1 MTDIEQ
7 RIRERAHR
15 LWLQEGRPEGRADE
29 HWAAARH
36 QIEAEVAAP
45 QNPAA
50 GNPIEAG
57 EDETEIQAIGADAA
71 ANAAITGIPMAA
83 GARRRRRTGA

>member
-1 MTDIEQ
+1 MTDIDE

-15 LWLQEGRPEGRADE
+15 IWLEEGRPEGRAAE

-36 QIEAEVAAP
+36 QIEAEVASP

-50 GNPIEAG
+50 GHPIGTG
-57 EDETEIQAIGADAA
+57 ESEEDIQAIGADAA
-71 ANAAITGIPMAA
+71 ANAAITGIPIAA